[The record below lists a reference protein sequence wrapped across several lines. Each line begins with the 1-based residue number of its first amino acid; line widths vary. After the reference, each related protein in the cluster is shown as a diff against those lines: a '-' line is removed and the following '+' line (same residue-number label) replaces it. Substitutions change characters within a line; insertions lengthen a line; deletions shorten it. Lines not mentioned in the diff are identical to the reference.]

1 MGQSQ
6 RRGGRRDHRL
16 PEDLTV
22 LRADDDTGS
31 QRQRETGPTG
41 SRRPGGRRRKRR
53 PGPSA
58 ERNARRRQRRRRR
71 RRRRQRNRRAR
82 RRAAPARKPRAP
94 PRSAPRSPHPVP
106 PIGLA
111 AGGGRGWEE
120 SRGARAGGSWKT
132 ILAGL
137 SRSRRSARLPPS
149 LYVGLLGPGSPLPYR
164 CAPPCFSHTLA
175 CRLPAPHFTRRFT
188 SKHPRPD
195 RPRGGGSPEVWRS
208 AAPAPL
214 GRQLSPRGPRP
225 QLASFSYNA
234 LQSIQMFTGNTV
246 DGRTS

>member
-6 RRGGRRDHRL
+6 RRDGGRDHRL

-71 RRRRQRNRRAR
+71 RERVGGVAR
-82 RRAAPARKPRAP
+82 RPSWRELENHPCRPEPVTQERASSAIPTRGASRPRISASLPVRAP
-94 PRSAPRSPHPVP
+94 RFP
-106 PIGLA
+106 
-111 AGGGRGWEE
+111 
-120 SRGARAGGSWKT
+120 
-132 ILAGL
+132 
-137 SRSRRSARLPPS
+137 
-149 LYVGLLGPGSPLPYR
+149 
-164 CAPPCFSHTLA
+164 HTLA
-175 CRLPAPHFTRRFT
+175 CRPPAPHFTRRFT

-214 GRQLSPRGPRP
+214 GRQLSPRGPRT